1 MQNNLDI
8 NEISRILPHRYPF
21 LLIDKIVKLEPN
33 KTITVLKNVTINE
46 PHFIGHFPDMPVM
59 PGVLIIEAMAQASG
73 LLVAKTVSD
82 THHHIMYLSG
92 IDEAKFRKPVV
103 PGDNLI
109 ITSIIKQ
116 SRSQIYKFISQAK
129 VADQLVAEAI
139 ICLIRK

>member
-8 NEISRILPHRYPF
+8 NEISSILPHRYPF
-21 LLIDKIVKLEPN
+21 LLVDKIVKFEPN

-73 LLVAKTVSD
+73 LLVAKTVSN
-82 THHHIMYLSG
+82 TSSHIMYLSG
-92 IDEAKFRKPVV
+92 IDEAKFRKPVI

-129 VADQLVAEAI
+129 VADQLVAEAT

>member
-8 NEISRILPHRYPF
+8 NEISSILPHRYPF
-21 LLIDKIVKLEPN
+21 LLVDKIVKFEPN

-46 PHFIGHFPDMPVM
+46 PHFIGHFP
-59 PGVLIIEAMAQASG
+59 
-73 LLVAKTVSD
+73 
-82 THHHIMYLSG
+82 
-92 IDEAKFRKPVV
+92 
-103 PGDNLI
+103 DNLI

-129 VADQLVAEAI
+129 VADQLVAEAT

>member
-8 NEISRILPHRYPF
+8 NKISKILPHRYPF
-21 LLIDKIVKLEPN
+21 LLVDKVIKFEPN

-46 PHFIGHFPDMPVM
+46 PYFIGHFPDMPVM

-73 LLVAKTVSD
+73 LLVSKTVSN
-82 THHHIMYLSG
+82 TRHHIIYLSG
-92 IDEAKFRKPVV
+92 IDEAKFRKPVI

-139 ICLIRK
+139 ICLIKK